1 MEPNKMNGEFATYT
15 NPHAGILLAEELKSR
30 GISYESFANMSG
42 LPIEI
47 VKGVSEGKHGITP
60 EIASKLESSLNI
72 DAKTWLTLQHRHD
85 TWPERR
91 AAYEAA
97 HPDVPRSKELQRIQK
112 SHKKAIVK
120 IDDKK
125 DWQSVLDSIIEFVKG
140 KGLGETQNVMI
151 TFDAQPV

>member
-1 MEPNKMNGEFATYT
+1 METNKLNGEFATYT
-15 NPHAGILLAEELKSR
+15 NPHAGILLAEELEAR
-30 GISYESFANMSG
+30 GISYESFAKMSG

-47 VKGVSEGKHGITP
+47 VKGVADGKHSITA
-60 EIASKLESSLNI
+60 EIAAKLESSLNI
-72 DAKTWLTLQHRHD
+72 DAKTWLALQHRHD

-97 HPDVPRSKELQRIQK
+97 HPDAPRSKELQKIQK
-112 SHKKAIVK
+112 SHQKASVK
-120 IDDKK
+120 IDSKK

-151 TFDAQPV
+151 TFDAQPA